1 MFMLVWEWV
10 DEKTGALY
18 EQQIDWFDTKE
29 ELIEAYYN
37 ARMQFIQ
44 HVNIGRLL
52 LSAAVN
58 YTWADI
64 EQIF

>member
-1 MFMLVWEWV
+1 MFMLIWEWM
-10 DEKTGALY
+10 DEETGALY

-29 ELIEAYYN
+29 ELIEAYHN
-37 ARMQFIQ
+37 ARMQFIH